1 MGQSQFFHRFILLT
15 GLSGLACC
23 ACTTAA
29 INETSLNADSRNVD
43 SRDLTPLSKSLAPEF
58 SKGSEFSRN
67 KAASSSEAPTTAQN
81 QQAASVGVSTPSA
94 NYREGV
100 NLASS
105 AYSLSQS
112 AVSPDDWSL
121 IASRWQ
127 RASEQ
132 LKKVSVEDEHY
143 ETAQQKAAEYARN
156 ADHATVQLQ
165 ALQRSVNPPPSA
177 RRLVAPIQTMVK
189 PASETARNGGGT
201 SEKAQVPVI
210 RRLNGTP
217 VVQVTFNSERSYEM
231 ILDTGASRTLITRQM
246 ADELGIVATEK
257 MVAATA
263 SENQVTFDIGQMRSI
278 SIEEITLRDA
288 RVSIGDAVTIG
299 LLGNDFLHG
308 YDVTIRADVVELVA
322 AD

>member
-1 MGQSQFFHRFILLT
+1 MGQSQFFYRFILLT
-15 GLSGLACC
+15 GLSGLVCC

-29 INETSLNADSRNVD
+29 VKET
-43 SRDLTPLSKSLAPEF
+43 DLTGDLAPLSESLDPEF
-58 SKGSEFSRN
+58 SKGSEFSRD
-67 KAASSSEAPTTAQN
+67 KAASSSEAPATAQS
-81 QQAASVGVSTPSA
+81 QQAATVGISTASA
-94 NYREGV
+94 NYREGI

-112 AVSPDDWSL
+112 AVSPDDWGL

-132 LKKVSVEDEHY
+132 LKKVSVEDERY
-143 ETAQQKAAEYARN
+143 KTAQQKATEYARN
-156 ADHATVQLQ
+156 ADHATAQLQ
-165 ALQRSVNPPPSA
+165 ALQRAVNTPPPST
-177 RRLVAPIQTMVK
+177 RRPVAPIQIAVK
-189 PASETARNGGGT
+189 PANETARNSSDT
-201 SEKAQVPVI
+201 SQKVQVPVI

-217 VVQVTFNSERSYEM
+217 VVQVKFNSERSYEM

-246 ADELGIVATEK
+246 ADELGVVATEK

-263 SENQVTFDIGQMRSI
+263 SESQVTFDIGQMRSI